1 MYQLGEYNRRKDL
14 TEQGTEIRDLVL
26 TNPDYDTLKSKIE
39 EINILEEES
48 IIILKRAI
56 LAGYST
62 SYYGFGW
69 AKEMEIEFWELVNS
83 KAPNSG
89 VSILTLADS
98 YRAHNAKTLKE
109 VAQMYM
115 SAIEINSEHYYLIMS
130 EDFDLFRKDDELK
143 FKFTDIELEVLEE
156 QWGIE
161 EFKEELPYIKQQCD
175 GDEELVQ
182 YKTQKIAEIIKRKA
196 ANIKPTSG

>member
-39 EINILEEES
+39 EIKILEEES

-98 YRAHNAKTLKE
+98 YRAHNVKTLKE

-115 SAIEINSEHYYLIMS
+115 SAIEINSEHYYSIMS

-161 EFKEELPYIKQQCD
+161 EFEEELPYIKKQCD
-175 GDEELVQ
+175 GDEELAQ
-182 YKTQKIAEIIKRKA
+182 YKTHRIVEIIKRKA
-196 ANIKPTSG
+196 ANNV